1 MVHISSG
8 QPNCGAQ
15 QLTLTPK
22 PIQIA
27 GYFGL
32 VSSPQAISRTQRR
45 LFLTYNSMA
54 VSDAFKYFFR
64 EGVMNVGAA
73 GEKNRTEGGGT
84 HGGEVGARLDGKEL

>member
-1 MVHISSG
+1 MTDGIHQFGAAQLRRSAAHLYAEAH
-8 QPNCGAQ
+8 PNR
-15 QLTLTPK
+15 
-22 PIQIA
+22 A
-27 GYFGL
+27 GYFGP

-73 GEKNRTEGGGT
+73 GELM
-84 HGGEVGARLDGKEL
+84 EVGARLDGKEL

>member
-1 MVHISSG
+1 MSLGGTPRPEGLMLHIILG

-15 QLTLTPK
+15 QLTFTPK
-22 PIQIA
+22 PIEIQLAIS
-27 GYFGL
+27 GL

-64 EGVMNVGAA
+64 EGVMNVG
-73 GEKNRTEGGGT
+73 GGG
-84 HGGEVGARLDGKEL
+84 EEPS